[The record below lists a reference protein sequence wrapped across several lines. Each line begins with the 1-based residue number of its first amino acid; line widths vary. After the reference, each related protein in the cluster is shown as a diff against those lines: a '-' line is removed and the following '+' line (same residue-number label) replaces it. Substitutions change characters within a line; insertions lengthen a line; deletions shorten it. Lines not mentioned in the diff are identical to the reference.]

1 MPPYAL
7 EPPRSPGNGQFR
19 LPPPPGMPTCVPPL
33 PPAWEGTER
42 MSEWLKAKAE
52 EDKRRQE
59 EEKTRQANLLLEQRR
74 VEQAMLLDSLRAG
87 VPAHLIPM
95 IFNGMHTSGANPQLA
110 TELQRQWSAPRVA
123 APQQP
128 PRQTQQASFPIQQN
142 PLYQPAPQPA
152 PQQPPQIRNGELR
165 YQKANPVPPW
175 VPGCGFRSIEAE
187 PCSNRHCAAFE
198 NTFPVIS
205 SLNQGGR
212 AHSQSTISAG
222 SSDGGETKK
231 SVEYHF
237 YTPQKMDSPRPQQ
250 PSQPHFKLP
259 PLPQPKGQAPPGTPA
274 SNATE
279 VKVTSFP
286 PDKAPAKR
294 KNKKEHERLPPPA
307 SRPPVQ
313 RRATDRHGDQTL
325 RAPQTGAASGPSN
338 LLGSDGWEEKPTK
351 DAMSAVLDA
360 LDRQRTYRAHPPGAA
375 TATRQAEDSELKS
388 ENAASPNN
396 KSD

>member
-152 PQQPPQIRNGELR
+152 PQQPPQIPN
-165 YQKANPVPPW
+165 
-175 VPGCGFRSIEAE
+175 
-187 PCSNRHCAAFE
+187 AFE

-375 TATRQAEDSELKS
+375 TATRQAEDRELKS
-388 ENAASPNN
+388 ENAASPDN